1 MSSFALLFA
10 DLPDPRAANTRHSLL
25 EVIFIALMAVLCG
38 AESCTDM
45 AEFGHAKRPLLQ
57 SLLKMPHGVSS
68 HDTFSRVFRLL
79 DPGAFEAAFARFT
92 RTFAQAL
99 KGVALKGVV
108 ALDGKAL
115 RGAYLKG
122 RRHNPLHLVNVWA
135 AEARLVLGQQEA
147 PGRNEV
153 AGALNA
159 LALLR
164 LSGCLVTADALHCRS
179 DIAQA
184 IRAQGGEYVLALKDN
199 QPSLHDRVRLAF
211 ADARAAVGTTLPLAD
226 LVPHTTLG
234 KGHGRIERRRCL
246 AIDDPAYL
254 SYVDP
259 DGAWPGLRS
268 VVLVES
274 TRRIGDA
281 VTTEERHYL
290 SSLPAD
296 AQLLQR
302 VIRGHWGIENRLH
315 WALDVAFRE
324 DDSRVRADHAPEN
337 LAVIRHVA
345 LNLLRRDPS
354 RRIGLANARFR
365 AALDDAYLRS
375 ILDGV
380 RA

>member
-1 MSSFALLFA
+1 MSSFALLLA

-57 SLLKMPHGVSS
+57 SLLKMPHGVPS

-79 DPGAFEAAFARFT
+79 DPEAFEAAFARFT
-92 RTFAQAL
+92 RTFTQAL
-99 KGVALKGVV
+99 TGVV

-135 AEARLVLGQQEA
+135 AEARLVLGQKVA

-179 DIAQA
+179 DIARA

-199 QPSLHDRVRLAF
+199 QPRLLAE
-211 ADARAAVGTTLPLAD
+211 ARARLDGVQDSFVQETTAHGRCEQRRARVVAAPDLGERCGFAGAVGLGRLESRRQAADGPETVLVRHFVLSTLMSGEE
-226 LVPHTTLG
+226 LVRVVRQHWT
-234 KGHGRIERRRCL
+234 IENQL
-246 AIDDPAYL
+246 HWVLD
-254 SYVDP
+254 
-259 DGAWPGLRS
+259 
-268 VVLVES
+268 VVL
-274 TRRIGDA
+274 
-281 VTTEERHYL
+281 
-290 SSLPAD
+290 
-296 AQLLQR
+296 
-302 VIRGHWGIENRLH
+302 N
-315 WALDVAFRE
+315 E
-324 DDSRVRADHAPEN
+324 DRARARQGYGGQN
-337 LAVIRHVA
+337 LALLRKWA
-345 LNLLRRDPS
+345 LNLLHAHPDPASLRRKVK
-354 RRIGLANARFR
+354 R
-365 AALDDAYLRS
+365 AGWDDAFLLSLIAHMR
-375 ILDGV
+375 
-380 RA
+380 